1 MERRVCLDPP
11 RFYDRIKSYKI
22 INRYET
28 EVWIAATAAKSD
40 VEKNVNSVDLAKRL
54 GISPQAMSQFANGTT
69 DPSLYR
75 LHTIA
80 DALGVRVREL
90 FK

>member
-1 MERRVCLDPP
+1 MG
-11 RFYDRIKSYKI
+11 
-22 INRYET
+22 
-28 EVWIAATAAKSD
+28 
-40 VEKNVNSVDLAKRL
+40 KNVTCVELAKRI
-54 GISPQAMSQFANGTT
+54 GITPQAMSQFVNGTA

-90 FK
+90 FE